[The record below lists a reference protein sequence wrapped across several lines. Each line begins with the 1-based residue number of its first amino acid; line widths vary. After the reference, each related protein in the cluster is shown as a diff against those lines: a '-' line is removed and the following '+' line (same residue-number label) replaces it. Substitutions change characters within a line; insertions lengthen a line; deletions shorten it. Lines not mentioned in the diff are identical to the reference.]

1 MLRNIVQNILIFF
14 AAINMV
20 LSPVA
25 LAAPLSEADQAKI
38 AQYKNF
44 LEPMGYELRLD
55 VSGEKALVFDKASQ
69 KLAMEIPFAAEG
81 ELKKYSPKN
90 LNQMMLE
97 EMSRIKASNKAAWS
111 HSVRNLPAESAIFF
125 VAMGAVVASQ
135 LITNYSQNPV
145 ALQQH
150 VEHSLSPLGVF
161 GFFTFMYSQGVTA
174 NVLAM
179 YMKNPKF
186 HHMIPYLGMT
196 VGAFLQTYLS
206 QVASDP
212 NVKAC
217 AKTMMGTALTQK
229 DYESGVEKDPCA
241 KAYEYLVLKKKIWEF
256 APGIVS
262 MLISSGLAGA
272 AQSLATKAIIRVTGV
287 DIALWLAPGSMHL
300 KGIRLLLVKG
310 LQITAFVAIDAWL
323 NRHVTYV
330 WKNMYDGAEFYE
342 VNDQLNAEINDLKS
356 KSWSTSSVSLQK
368 QLKEFREK
376 MVNWRMMNMSEVY
389 EAHQNWSQALLQM
402 TSMFNASYHFY
413 DSFLVE
419 ARNSRY
425 QESPIRLLERSYP
438 YYGVKAHDLNE
449 GREDLYFLKPD
460 FVEPLQEDT
469 ISQAIAWAESYLQ
482 SKDGKYLYKNEREKA
497 QSIINSLKA
506 NSRIEKGNALVSFNV
521 DFQAGLV
528 NAGTSHPYKRFL
540 SDFKNKLGNP
550 SPKMGIGHGFGATYT
565 SSPLQADILKNA
577 NYYRQVGAFFTPQI
591 SDYFLMQMV
600 CGPDLEKGG
609 TVIRNSTG
617 FPSVFMPPQIK
628 KSQDAFRHCTN
639 FGTPQLRAENIYA
652 VPVASSGK
660 TYKGYADYLIHE
672 ARLSAI
678 GSQENDEAFSQW
690 WKQKTEGQILKAFEE
705 YGKHYDEIVTKLVA
719 KIFNE
724 EKSIVNGRPILQNPL
739 KSIKFYFSSEER
751 KRYVEGGPIH
761 NGALKSALQE
771 ERYYLSILEDLAKP
785 QKQFNSEFIRTLENS
800 PTNELSLSVEAEFI
814 KLRDLLKRI
823 QVVQK
828 QGRSVIASDLENYQ
842 IDEQVGN
849 IQAALKKIADHLGVG
864 DEPSLAQV
872 KLNKNQHEVAV
883 LVLENLQS
891 LASEIMMY
899 GVIAN
904 AVNWDK
910 IQDTKRINMEQ
921 QKFNNEI
928 QAKLAIIRGVTL
940 PGAK

>member
-1 MLRNIVQNILIFF
+1 MLRNFVQNILIFF
-14 AAINMV
+14 VAINMA

-25 LAAPLSEADQAKI
+25 LAASLSATDQAKFN
-38 AQYKNF
+38 QYKNF
-44 LEPMGYELRLD
+44 LEPMGYEIRLD
-55 VSGEKALVFDKASQ
+55 AAGEKALVFEKATQ
-69 KLAMEIPFAAEG
+69 QLAMEVPFAAEG

-135 LITNYSQNPV
+135 LITNYAQNPV

-217 AKTMMGTALTQK
+217 AKTMMGTTLTQK
-229 DYESGVEKDPCA
+229 DYESGIEKDPCA

-272 AQSLATKAIIRVTGV
+272 AQSLATKAIIRITGV
-287 DIALWLAPGSMHL
+287 DVALWLAPGSMHL
-300 KGIRLLLVKG
+300 KGVRLLLVKG

-342 VNDQLNAEINDLKS
+342 VNDQLNAEMNHLKS
-356 KSWSTSSVSLQK
+356 KSWNTSSASLQK

-389 EAHQNWSQALLQM
+389 EAHQNWSQALQQL

-413 DSFLVE
+413 DSFLIE

-425 QESPIRLLERSYP
+425 QESPVRLLERSYP
-438 YYGVKAHDLNE
+438 YYGVKAHDLSE
-449 GREDLYFLKPD
+449 GRDDLYYLKPD
-460 FVEPLQEDT
+460 FIEPLQEDT
-469 ISQAIAWAESYLQ
+469 ISEVLIWAKSFLK
-482 SKDGKYLYKNEREKA
+482 SKDGSYLYKYEKEKA
-497 QSIINSLKA
+497 QKIVTQLGLQ
-506 NSRIEKGNALVSFNV
+506 SRIEKGQALVALNSEIQSALQNT
-521 DFQAGLV
+521 A
-528 NAGTSHPYKRFL
+528 TSLPYKRFL
-540 SDFKNKLGNP
+540 LDLKNKLGNP

-565 SSPLQADILKNA
+565 SSPLQADILKSV
-577 NYYRQVGAFFTPQI
+577 NYYRQVGAFMTPQI
-591 SDYFLMQMV
+591 SDYFLMQMI
-600 CGPDLEKGG
+600 CGPDLETGG
-609 TVIRNSTG
+609 TVVRNSTG
-617 FPSVFMPPQIK
+617 YPSVFMPPQIK
-628 KSQDAFRHCTN
+628 KSQDNFKHCTN
-639 FGTPQLRAENIYA
+639 FGVPQMRAENIYA
-652 VPVASSGK
+652 LPVVSSGK
-660 TYKGYADYLIHE
+660 SYKGYADYLIHE
-672 ARLSAI
+672 ARPSVM
-678 GSQENDEAFSQW
+678 GDQENEQEFSQW
-690 WKQKTEGQILKAFEE
+690 WKQKTEGQLLKAFEE
-705 YGKHYDEIVTKLVA
+705 YGKQYDDIVTKLIA

-724 EKSIVNGRPILQNPL
+724 DKSIVNGRPILQNPL
-739 KSIKFYFSSEER
+739 KTLKFYFSSEER
-751 KRYVEGGPIH
+751 KRYAEGGPIH

-785 QKQFNSEFIRTLENS
+785 QRNFSTEFIRTLDKEPRS
-800 PTNELSLSVEAEFI
+800 ELSLSVEAEFE
-814 KLRDLLKRI
+814 KLKELLKRI
-823 QVVQK
+823 QVTKK
-828 QGRSVIASDLENYQ
+828 QGRNVITSDLENYQ
-842 IDEQVGN
+842 IDEQVSN

-910 IQDTKRINMEQ
+910 IQDTKRINIEQ

>member
-1 MLRNIVQNILIFF
+1 MLRNFVQNILIFF
-14 AAINMV
+14 AVINMA

-25 LAAPLSEADQAKI
+25 FAAPLSEADQAKI
-38 AQYKNF
+38 TQYKNF

-55 VSGEKALVFDKASQ
+55 ANGEKALVFDKTTQ

-179 YMKNPKF
+179 YIKNPKF

-272 AQSLATKAIIRVTGV
+272 AQSLATKAIIRITGV
-287 DIALWLAPGSMHL
+287 DVALWLAPGSMHL

-310 LQITAFVAIDAWL
+310 LQITAFVALDAWL
-323 NRHVTYV
+323 NRHVTYI

-342 VNDQLNAEINDLKS
+342 VNDRLNAEINNLKS
-356 KSWSTSSVSLQK
+356 KSWSVSSIPLQK

-389 EAHQNWSQALLQM
+389 EAHQNWSQALQQM
-402 TSMFNASYHFY
+402 TSMFNASFHFY
-413 DSFLVE
+413 DSFLIE

-425 QESPIRLLERSYP
+425 QQSSVRLLERSYP
-438 YYGVKAHDLNE
+438 YYGVKAHDLSE
-449 GREDLYFLKPD
+449 GRDDLYFIKPD
-460 FVEPLQEDT
+460 FVEPLQEET
-469 ISQAIAWAESYLQ
+469 ILNVLHWAESFLK
-482 SKDGKYLYKNEREKA
+482 SKDGNYIYKYEKERAHKILN
-497 QSIINSLKA
+497 QLKLE
-506 NSRIEKGNALVSFNV
+506 SRIEKGQALIALNSEI
-521 DFQAGLV
+521 QSSLQST
-528 NAGTSHPYKRFL
+528 GTSLPYRRFL
-540 SDFKNKLGNP
+540 LDLKNKLGNP

-565 SSPLQADILKNA
+565 TSPLQADILKNV
-577 NYYRQVGAFFTPQI
+577 NYYRQVGAFMTPQI
-591 SDYFLMQMV
+591 SDYFVMQMI
-600 CGPDLEKGG
+600 CGPDLENGG
-609 TVIRNSTG
+609 TVIRNSAG
-617 FPSVFMPPQIK
+617 FPSVFLPPQIK
-628 KSQDAFRHCTN
+628 KSEDAFRHCMN
-639 FGTPQLRAENIYA
+639 FGTPQLRAENIYTT
-652 VPVASSGK
+652 PVTSSRSS
-660 TYKGYADYLIHE
+660 YRGYADYLIHE
-672 ARLSAI
+672 TRLSAI
-678 GSQENDEAFSQW
+678 GTEENDQAFSQW
-690 WKQKTEGQILKAFEE
+690 WKQKTEGQVLKAFEE
-705 YGKHYDEIVTKLVA
+705 YGKHYDDIVTKLVT

-724 EKSIVNGRPILQNPL
+724 DKSVVNGRPIIQNPL

-761 NGALKSALQE
+761 NGALKSTFQE
-771 ERYYLSILEDLAKP
+771 ERYYLSILDELAKS
-785 QKQFNSEFIRTLENS
+785 QDRFSTEFIRILEDAPVS
-800 PTNELSLSVEAEFI
+800 ELSLSVEAEFI
-814 KLRDLLKRI
+814 KLKDLLKRI
-823 QVVQK
+823 QIVQK

-849 IQAALKKIADHLGVG
+849 IQTSLKKFADHLGVG
-864 DEPSLAQV
+864 DEPSLAKV

-904 AVNWDK
+904 AVNWEK

-928 QAKLAIIRGVTL
+928 QAKLAIIRGITL